1 MSFWKNHYFIGGDL
15 IQKISGFWIW
25 GEVSYKID
33 ECSGDQLERFTGGA
47 IFVPELKFSDE
58 GYWEKQ

>member
-47 IFVPELKFSDE
+47 IFVP
-58 GYWEKQ
+58 